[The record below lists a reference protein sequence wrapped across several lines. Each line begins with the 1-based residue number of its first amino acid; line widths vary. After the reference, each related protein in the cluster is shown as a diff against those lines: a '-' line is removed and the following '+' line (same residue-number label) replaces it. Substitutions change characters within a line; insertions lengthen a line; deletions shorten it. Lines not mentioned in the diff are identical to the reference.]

1 MKTLLLLG
9 HAHDSTIPALARLL
23 HERGSVRV
31 ECLTDAELV
40 AAPNWQ
46 IQLCNATTDWKLTLA
61 DGRHFS
67 AQTVDALY
75 SRLGYLTPP
84 PFANATD
91 TAYAQ
96 AEWHALLAGWLQNLG
111 PTRRLGTLF
120 PTTLAV
126 GTANPLLRIHQLAQA
141 GLPVT
146 DLWVTAT
153 PPKQGLSTM
162 TTSTGGQWRQEP
174 LNHQFSSVLATRQTL
189 TGSLARVFRT
199 GIRQLQ
205 AQLDC
210 ELLQVYFC
218 QSVSGHWK
226 ATNYQTLVQPDSEA
240 QLAALATYL
249 IQRTHAPTE
258 PATHLTPALP

>member
-1 MKTLLLLG
+1 MKTLLILG
-9 HAHDSTIPALARLL
+9 HLHDATLPALARLL
-23 HERGSVRV
+23 RERGAVRV
-31 ECLTDAELV
+31 ECLTDADLI
-40 AAPNWQ
+40 AAPDWRV
-46 IQLCNATTDWKLTLA
+46 QLTNDTTDWQLTLA

-67 AQTVDALY
+67 AQTTDALY
-75 SRLGYLTPP
+75 NRLGYLTPL
-84 PFANATD
+84 PFASATD

-126 GTANPLLRIHQLAQA
+126 GTANPLLRVRQLALA
-141 GLPVT
+141 GLPVA

-153 PPKQGLSTM
+153 PPKQGFTAPAASTA
-162 TTSTGGQWRQEP
+162 GQWRQET
-174 LNHQFSSVLATRQTL
+174 LNHQYNSVLATRQTL
-189 TGSLARVFRT
+189 TGALARVFRT

-210 ELLQVYFC
+210 ELLQVHFC

-226 ATNYQTLVQPDSEA
+226 ATNYQTLVQPGSEA
-240 QLAALATYL
+240 ELAALATYL
-249 IQRTHAPTE
+249 IERTHA